1 MAEETQIQ
9 SKLDL
14 EGSKQERIKITVD
27 SNISSPSNFV
37 KKQPIKGDHIR
48 VKRKKGLYFHHGIYI
63 SDNEVIHL
71 TGDSIFRWDI
81 PKPECTSLDKFLD
94 GGKVEVR
101 EYTEKQ
107 EYLRQNVDTI
117 VENARK
123 LYKKGPKGYHLLWN
137 NCECFANSCVF
148 FKDLEESVKNINM
161 GKQAKNGIIASITT
175 VLVIGGTLF
184 KVFGSKKNKGQT
196 LI

>member
-9 SKLDL
+9 SILDL
-14 EGSKQERIKITVD
+14 EGSKQERIKITVNE
-27 SNISSPSNFV
+27 NISKPSNFV

-48 VKRKKGLYFHHGIYI
+48 VKRKKGLYYHHGIYI

-71 TGDSIFRWDI
+71 TGDSIFRWDL

-101 EYTEKQ
+101 VYTEKQ
-107 EYLRQNVDTI
+107 EELRQNIDTI

-123 LYKKGPKGYHLLWN
+123 LYKKGSKGYHLLWN

-148 FKDLEESVKNINM
+148 FKDLEESVKKINM
-161 GKQAKNGIIASITT
+161 GEQAKNGIIASITT
-175 VLVIGGTLF
+175 VLVVGGTIL
-184 KVFGSKKNKGQT
+184 KVLGSKNNNEEKI
-196 LI
+196 L